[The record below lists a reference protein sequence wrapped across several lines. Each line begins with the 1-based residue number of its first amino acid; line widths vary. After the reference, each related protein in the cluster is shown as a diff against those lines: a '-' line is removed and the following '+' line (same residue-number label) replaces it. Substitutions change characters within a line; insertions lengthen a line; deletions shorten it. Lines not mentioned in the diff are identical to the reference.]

1 MQSSRFDNRIL
12 RFFISM
18 KFSMALLLVIIGVCI
33 AGSVV
38 STPKAFFENWWV
50 RAVAVVLCLNLL
62 LCSVRRLPVSLS
74 NYRRAEK
81 RKIGAFGTWL
91 CHLGMLLVI
100 AGFMTGSIL
109 SEDYTIYGIPGSM
122 QPVGDTGLWL
132 RIDDFEIRMRD
143 DFTVEQYI
151 ADLTVLS
158 GSRQE
163 QSGQASVNYPMNAF
177 GYEFYQDST
186 GWANCIDI
194 YKDDVFM
201 RSDIV
206 CAGEYT
212 YPDDRPGLQ
221 VLFNKFYPDFTSDGP
236 GNYYS
241 ATPLLNN
248 PRSLFTVYYNGEIK
262 GMDLA
267 AMGIPVIVNE
277 YSFVFRDPTEYTL
290 IVIRRDPTAKLVGVA
305 ALIMLAGIFMAF
317 YWRPVYRSTDGPIH
331 PEKEEAS

>member
-1 MQSSRFDNRIL
+1 MSGNKSENRIL

-38 STPKAFFENWWV
+38 STPKAFFGSWWV
-50 RAVAVVLCLNLL
+50 RAVAAVLCLNLL
-62 LCSVRRLPVSLS
+62 LCSVRRLPVSVS

-81 RKIGAFGTWL
+81 RRIGAFGTWL

-100 AGFMTGSIL
+100 AGFMAGDIL
-109 SEDYTIYGIPGSM
+109 SEDYTVYGIPGSM
-122 QPVGDTGLWL
+122 QPVADTGLWL

-151 ADLTVLS
+151 ADLTVLNA
-158 GSRQE
+158 GKQE

-177 GYEFYQDST
+177 GYAFYQDST
-186 GWANCIDI
+186 GWANYIDI

-206 CAGEYT
+206 CAGEYA
-212 YPDDRPGLQ
+212 YPDDRPELQ
-221 VLFNKFYPDFTSDGP
+221 VLFNKFYPDFISDGP
-236 GNYYS
+236 GNYSS

-267 AMGIPVIVNE
+267 AMGVAVRVNE
-277 YSFVFRDPTEYTL
+277 YDFVFRDPTEYTL
-290 IVIRRDPTAKLVGVA
+290 IVIRRDPTAKLVGA
-305 ALIMLAGIFMAF
+305 AAVIMLAGIFMAF
-317 YWRPVYRSTDGPIH
+317 YWRPVYRKADGQKDPM
-331 PEKEEAS
+331 KEDAS